1 LISTFSEAAAAS
13 GAIFAQ
19 ALEATATAT
28 AIARQAS
35 VFAAVDAVVCVVS
48 IIMAAAAAAAGVASR
63 AATRAA
69 ASMAR
74 QGGPEVAAYG
84 DVWATAVAVTVT
96 VAAVAEVATQEAA
109 ATGPWP
115 CSCSQVAGA
124 PEAWVAERGAS
135 EGTDVIW
142 GCGVADGEAAFS
154 GAVKDGVEV
163 AAITAVS
170 LAVAVAVA
178 VEVARAGQSRAPPR
192 HRRDCRHQIHTHR
205 HL

>member
-1 LISTFSEAAAAS
+1 
-13 GAIFAQ
+13 
-19 ALEATATAT
+19 
-28 AIARQAS
+28 
-35 VFAAVDAVVCVVS
+35 
-48 IIMAAAAAAAGVASR
+48 MAAAAGVASR

-84 DVWATAVAVTVT
+84 DVWATAVAVTVTVT

-163 AAITAVS
+163 ATITAVS
-170 LAVAVAVA
+170 VAVA

-192 HRRDCRHQIHTHR
+192 HRRDCRHRIHTRR